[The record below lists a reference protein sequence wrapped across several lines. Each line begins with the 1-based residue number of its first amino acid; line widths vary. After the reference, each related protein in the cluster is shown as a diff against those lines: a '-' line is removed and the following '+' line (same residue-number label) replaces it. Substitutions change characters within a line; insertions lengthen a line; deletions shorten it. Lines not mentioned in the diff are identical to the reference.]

1 MKAPLFILLSTNKNS
16 MNPPDPEIVEI
27 LIVEDNPHDL
37 ALTQR
42 ALKKAR
48 LANNLHVCRDGEE
61 ALDFL
66 YGEGAHAGRR
76 TDQQP
81 RVVLLDIK
89 LPKVDGLE
97 VLRRLKSDPR
107 TKNIPVVML
116 TSSKEQ
122 RDVIESYN
130 LGVNSYIVKPVNF
143 EGFYSA
149 VEQLGMYWLLVNQV
163 PKQET

>member
-1 MKAPLFILLSTNKNS
+1 MNESSPEIAEILL
-16 MNPPDPEIVEI
+16 
-27 LIVEDNPHDL
+27 VEDNPHDL

-61 ALDFL
+61 AMEFL
-66 YGEGAHAGRR
+66 FGEGS
-76 TDQQP
+76 QP
-81 RVVLLDIK
+81 AQLRVVLLDLK

-107 TKNIPVVML
+107 TKSIPVVML
-116 TSSKEQ
+116 TSSREQ

-143 EGFYSA
+143 EGFATA
-149 VEQLGMYWLLVNQV
+149 VEQLGMYWLLVNQS
-163 PKQET
+163 PKQGG

>member
-1 MKAPLFILLSTNKNS
+1 L
-16 MNPPDPEIVEI
+16 
-27 LIVEDNPHDL
+27 VEDNPSDL

-61 ALDFL
+61 ALEFL
-66 YGEGAHAGRR
+66 FGEGAHAGRGPSR
-76 TDQQP
+76 YP
-81 RVVLLDIK
+81 RVVLLDLK

-97 VLRRLKSDPR
+97 VLRRIKTDAR
-107 TKNIPVVML
+107 TKTIPVVML
-116 TSSKEQ
+116 TSSREQ

-143 EGFYSA
+143 EGFSAA
-149 VEQLGMYWLLVNQV
+149 VEQLGLYWLLVNQA
-163 PKQET
+163 PGQEQ

>member
-1 MKAPLFILLSTNKNS
+1 MNDPATDIAEILL
-16 MNPPDPEIVEI
+16 
-27 LIVEDNPHDL
+27 VEDNPHDL

-61 ALDFL
+61 ALEFL
-66 YGEGAHAGRR
+66 FGEGSRPG
-76 TDQQP
+76 QL
-81 RVVLLDIK
+81 RVVLLDLK

-97 VLRRLKSDPR
+97 VLRRLKSDAR
-107 TKNIPVVML
+107 TKSIPVVML
-116 TSSKEQ
+116 TSSREQ

-143 EGFYSA
+143 EGFATA
-149 VEQLGMYWLLVNQV
+149 VEQLGMYWLLVNQS
-163 PKQET
+163 PKTGV

>member
-1 MKAPLFILLSTNKNS
+1 MNTPNS
-16 MNPPDPEIVEI
+16 ETVEI
-27 LIVEDNPHDL
+27 LLVEDNPSDL

-48 LANNLHVCRDGEE
+48 LANHLHVCRDGEE

-66 YGEGAHAGRR
+66 FGDALHAGGGSGRF
-76 TDQQP
+76 P

-89 LPKVDGLE
+89 LPKIDGLE
-97 VLRRLKSDPR
+97 VLRRLKADPR
-107 TKNIPVVML
+107 TRTIPVVML
-116 TSSKEQ
+116 TSSQEQ

-143 EGFYSA
+143 EGFSAA
-149 VEQLGMYWLLVNQV
+149 VEQLGMYWLLVNQ
-163 PKQET
+163 PPGQQT

>member
-1 MKAPLFILLSTNKNS
+1 
-16 MNPPDPEIVEI
+16 MNPTHPDIVEI
-27 LIVEDNPHDL
+27 LLVEDNPHDL

-66 YGEGAHAGRR
+66 FGEDTRAS
-76 TDQQP
+76 QL

-107 TKNIPVVML
+107 TRTIPVVML
-116 TSSKEQ
+116 TSSREQ
-122 RDVIESYN
+122 RDVIESYK

-143 EGFYSA
+143 EGFAAA
-149 VEQLGMYWLLVNQV
+149 VEQLGMYWLLVNQS
-163 PKQET
+163 PRQGT

>member
-1 MKAPLFILLSTNKNS
+1 MNTPNSDTIEILL
-16 MNPPDPEIVEI
+16 
-27 LIVEDNPHDL
+27 VEDNPHDL

-61 ALDFL
+61 ALEFIFC
-66 YGEGAHAGRR
+66 EGTHAGRR
-76 TDQQP
+76 IDQVP
-81 RVVLLDIK
+81 RVILLDIK

-97 VLRRLKSDPR
+97 VLRRLKADPR
-107 TKNIPVVML
+107 TRTIPVVML

-143 EGFYSA
+143 EGFSAA
-149 VEQLGMYWLLVNQV
+149 VEQLGMYWLLVNQS
-163 PKQET
+163 PKQEC